1 MRIADLLD
9 NLLSDLEEF
18 EPESLSQIVR
28 FVRKHDDF
36 GRITMLARNVD
47 RSADFLYEQCV
58 FSHQAVCQRIETQT
72 ADIQFA
78 ALLYIVAEMD
88 YTTEIDRWENL
99 LSSASKESGEYHW
112 SRAMA
117 ASYLLHKEVSSEKIR
132 QSA

>member
-1 MRIADLLD
+1 MRVLDLVD

-18 EPESLSQIVR
+18 EPRSLSHIVR
-28 FVRKHDDF
+28 FVRTHDDF

-47 RSADFLYEQCV
+47 RSADLLFEQCV
-58 FSHQAVCQRIETQT
+58 FSHQGVRQRVDTQT

-78 ALLYIVAEMD
+78 ALLYIAAEMD
-88 YTTEIDRWENL
+88 YTTEIGRWENL
-99 LSSASKESGEYHW
+99 LSSASKETDEYHW